1 VNNYTAVALTKLD
14 ILDGFDE
21 IKVGVEYLK
30 DGKKLD
36 HFPSSEQVP
45 NFIGSWLKCE
55 YFISNISSA
64 FLSCIAFLIYVQAKF
79 PNGGFSY
86 KLVPIFNNAPAASKK
101 IPNSKAVKIDPKYL
115 SQFVNINL

>member
-1 VNNYTAVALTKLD
+1 MNKLGIYESSYFCQLSSLNQSPPLYSFLTEVIFYSQVNNYTAVALTKLD

-45 NFIGSWLKCE
+45 EFNGNWLK
-55 YFISNISSA
+55 
-64 FLSCIAFLIYVQAKF
+64 
-79 PNGGFSY
+79 
-86 KLVPIFNNAPAASKK
+86 
-101 IPNSKAVKIDPKYL
+101 
-115 SQFVNINL
+115 